1 MNAYIIKCTGFET
14 DENGN
19 VTLIHA
25 EADLETGSNM
35 PADGRKVKGTIHWV
49 SADHCIDAQIV
60 KYDRLFTEENMT
72 ALPDGKSYGDFLN
85 PDSVIRFDSAKLE
98 KTLENATP
106 DDKFQFV
113 RNGYFCRDSKNT
125 DRLVFNSIVEL
136 RDSKGK

>member
-1 MNAYIIKCTGFET
+1 
-14 DENGN
+14 
-19 VTLIHA
+19 
-25 EADLETGSNM
+25 
-35 PADGRKVKGTIHWV
+35 
-49 SADHCIDAQIV
+49 
-60 KYDRLFTEENMT
+60 MT